1 MIECDGALVDV
12 HGDGHR
18 VAFNRAF
25 QAKGVVSAHWD
36 HAEYA
41 SLLRSG
47 GGSANGMLERYFHFY
62 GYPSEVSA
70 RANRSIDSDE
80 YTAAL
85 KRLSDLVPLA
95 SVSEP
100 VDSADGNEGIS
111 KEDEARMRQVFL
123 NGLIE
128 EKEKQFQMMIDEG
141 ALKLRSGVQRFVD
154 DCIREN
160 DKLQVLIIS
169 ETIEFSEILASDC
182 HTSQEYFACCQ
193 PLPNGL

>member
-1 MIECDGALVDV
+1 MVMIECDGALVDV

-80 YTAAL
+80 YTSAL

-111 KEDEARMRQVFL
+111 KEDEARM
-123 NGLIE
+123 
-128 EKEKQFQMMIDEG
+128 
-141 ALKLRSGVQRFVD
+141 
-154 DCIREN
+154 
-160 DKLQVLIIS
+160 
-169 ETIEFSEILASDC
+169 
-182 HTSQEYFACCQ
+182 
-193 PLPNGL
+193 

>member
-80 YTAAL
+80 YTSAL

-111 KEDEARMRQVFL
+111 KEDEARRRQVFL

-160 DKLQVLIIS
+160 DKLQVLII
-169 ETIEFSEILASDC
+169 
-182 HTSQEYFACCQ
+182 QK
-193 PLPNGL
+193 PLL